1 MNISTESTTSSE
13 TVLRIGGG
21 GKQIFRMHLA
31 PSLKTF
37 LPLKALKVE
46 GFEGHRNDDFL
57 LLNATAR
64 QLPEERATE
73 GKGGQERAEVEIFK
87 AGSG

>member
-1 MNISTESTTSSE
+1 
-13 TVLRIGGG
+13 
-21 GKQIFRMHLA
+21 MHLA

-46 GFEGHRNDDFL
+46 GFEGNRNDDFL

-64 QLPEERATE
+64 QLPEERARGQGRARE
-73 GKGGQERAEVEIFK
+73 GRGGDFQSRLGLK
-87 AGSG
+87 

>member
-1 MNISTESTTSSE
+1 MNISTESTTSSK

-37 LPLKALKVE
+37 LPLKVE
-46 GFEGHRNDDFL
+46 EFEGHRNDDFL

>member
-1 MNISTESTTSSE
+1 
-13 TVLRIGGG
+13 
-21 GKQIFRMHLA
+21 MHLA

-46 GFEGHRNDDFL
+46 GFEGNRNDDFL

-73 GKGGQERAEVEIFK
+73 GKGGQERARGEDFQSRLGLK
-87 AGSG
+87 

>member
-1 MNISTESTTSSE
+1 
-13 TVLRIGGG
+13 
-21 GKQIFRMHLA
+21 MHLA

-37 LPLKALKVE
+37 LPLKVE
-46 GFEGHRNDDFL
+46 EFEGHRNDDFL